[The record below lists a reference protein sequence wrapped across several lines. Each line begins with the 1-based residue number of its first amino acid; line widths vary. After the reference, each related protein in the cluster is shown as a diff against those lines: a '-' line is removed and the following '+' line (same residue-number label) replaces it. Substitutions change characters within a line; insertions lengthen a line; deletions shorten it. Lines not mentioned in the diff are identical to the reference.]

1 MTQGNAKILFIGNS
15 FTQRNDLPAL
25 LAGLAATAS
34 AGTRLESEL
43 VAAGGASLRQHL
55 NKGTAGLLLAE
66 GGWDYVVLQE
76 QSTLPIKNPKRTQ
89 ENIRDFHGIIADSGA
104 RTVLYMTW
112 ARLNAP
118 ETQATLTATY
128 DEIGTEL
135 GVTVVPAGLAWQQ
148 ALAQTTATASA
159 TATAPVLHDA
169 DKSHPTLAG
178 SYLAA
183 LCFQWTL
190 FGEPVGEPAA
200 AGKIPVGERS
210 MLAAVAA
217 QVCAVRP

>member
-1 MTQGNAKILFIGNS
+1 MTLGKAKILFIGNS

-25 LAGLAATAS
+25 LAGLAATADK
-34 AGTRLESEL
+34 GTQVESEL

-112 ARLNAP
+112 AR
-118 ETQATLTATY
+118 
-128 DEIGTEL
+128 
-135 GVTVVPAGLAWQQ
+135 
-148 ALAQTTATASA
+148 
-159 TATAPVLHDA
+159 
-169 DKSHPTLAG
+169 
-178 SYLAA
+178 
-183 LCFQWTL
+183 
-190 FGEPVGEPAA
+190 
-200 AGKIPVGERS
+200 
-210 MLAAVAA
+210 
-217 QVCAVRP
+217 

>member
-1 MTQGNAKILFIGNS
+1 MTLGKAKILFIGNS

-25 LAGLAATAS
+25 LAGLAATADK
-34 AGTRLESEL
+34 GTQVESEL

-118 ETQATLTATY
+118 ETQATLAATY
-128 DEIGTEL
+128 DDIGTEL

-148 ALAQTTATASA
+148 VLAQTAA

-190 FGEPVGEPAA
+190 FGEPLGEPAA
-200 AGKIPVGERS
+200 AARIPVGERAI
-210 MLAAVAA
+210 LAAVAA